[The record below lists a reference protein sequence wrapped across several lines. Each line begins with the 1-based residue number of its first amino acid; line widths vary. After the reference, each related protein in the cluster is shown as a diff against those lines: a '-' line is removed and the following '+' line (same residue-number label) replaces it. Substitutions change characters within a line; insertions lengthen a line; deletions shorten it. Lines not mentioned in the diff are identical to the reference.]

1 MQWMHVPILIMLAIL
16 EACDNLHH
24 AIPDLAHAESGAYLC
39 LSLDDGVCRMTRI
52 SVRSGQV
59 RSGQVRSGP
68 PQRGATKG
76 EGIWR
81 RVATERYPRTNEG
94 ASKNQHVVA

>member
-59 RSGQVRSGP
+59 RSGQVRSGQVP
-68 PQRGATKG
+68 LSAERPKERGYD
-76 EGIWR
+76 
-81 RVATERYPRTNEG
+81 VSCG
-94 ASKNQHVVA
+94 AE